1 MKNLK
6 IFPKMFLQTF
16 SILSALII
24 LIHLFVFFVFPQ
36 TYLETRKEEIYS
48 KANEISNNIQGKDMK
63 FVEQFLDFY
72 SKISE
77 IKVFVKGR
85 DGNNEV
91 QIGNNINIDLTS
103 GNNSL
108 IIEEREIKLNTGKK
122 IFLQFISTADMQ
134 KDAKELSFKFLPYS
148 LLISFLFSIT
158 VSLLYAKAITNNI
171 REIKDVTEKM
181 MELDRNVFLKVDSTN
196 EVGQLK
202 HQINNLYST
211 LLELIDDLEIK
222 NKEILKLEKLKYDF
236 FRGASHELKTPLAS
250 LKIILENMK
259 YNIGKYKNKDLYI
272 GNCIDIVNDL
282 TQNISQILSASSFE
296 HFKNDE
302 EILKIKDIL
311 DDVLEKYALLA
322 NQKNISINNYLTN
335 EKIYIGRT
343 ALNIILSNL
352 ISNAVKYS
360 DKNGVVNIGVNNGW
374 LYIENSYEKKEE
386 LDINKIFEVNFDL
399 NKENSNGLGLYIV
412 KNILLNYGIKYKMIK
427 NKIGIVF
434 LIELSDHNE

>member
-16 SILSALII
+16 SILSTLII

-171 REIKDVTEKM
+171 REIKDA
-181 MELDRNVFLKVDSTN
+181 
-196 EVGQLK
+196 
-202 HQINNLYST
+202 H
-211 LLELIDDLEIK
+211 
-222 NKEILKLEKLKYDF
+222 
-236 FRGASHELKTPLAS
+236 
-250 LKIILENMK
+250 
-259 YNIGKYKNKDLYI
+259 
-272 GNCIDIVNDL
+272 
-282 TQNISQILSASSFE
+282 
-296 HFKNDE
+296 
-302 EILKIKDIL
+302 
-311 DDVLEKYALLA
+311 
-322 NQKNISINNYLTN
+322 
-335 EKIYIGRT
+335 
-343 ALNIILSNL
+343 
-352 ISNAVKYS
+352 
-360 DKNGVVNIGVNNGW
+360 
-374 LYIENSYEKKEE
+374 
-386 LDINKIFEVNFDL
+386 
-399 NKENSNGLGLYIV
+399 
-412 KNILLNYGIKYKMIK
+412 
-427 NKIGIVF
+427 
-434 LIELSDHNE
+434 